1 MYWLR
6 RLFRKEQAEKQLDA
20 ELRFHLERQIADYVA
35 AGMTPAE
42 AHRHACLEFGAPEGI
57 KEDCRV
63 ARRANAIETLVQDLR
78 YALRILHKNPGFAL
92 AVITTLALG
101 IGANTAIFT
110 VLNSVVLRPLPYRD
124 PNRLALV
131 WTGSDQNRQARFP
144 ASGPQLTYL
153 REHNRLF
160 EDIGAIWAS
169 TGTLAGLAE
178 PEQLKVG
185 NVTSNFFQVFGVT
198 PELGRDFAETDQ
210 HQGAPPVLILGDSLW
225 RSRFAADPGAIGRSV
240 RYQGGLFTI
249 VGVMPRGFQLIFPS
263 DASVPPDLQAWTPF
277 PYDLHQLPRDLG
289 FLRVIA
295 RLRPEVTPTQAQSEL
310 DAIAGELRS
319 QFTEFATQ
327 ATTMRM
333 ASLHQDSVREVRTML
348 FSLFGGVSMILLI
361 ACANVANL
369 LLGRA
374 AARRKEITLRAALGA
389 ARSRIV
395 RQLLTESLLLSFAG
409 AAAGLG
415 VAWTA
420 LQLLLALRPRSVA
433 RLQTIHIDLASLGF
447 ACVAAIVTGMLFGL
461 APILASSKL
470 DLVESLKEG
479 SRGVSSRKH
488 FPQRALVVSEVALG
502 LVLLIGATLLVQ
514 TFVRLVNTSPGFEP
528 GNALTFQ
535 VAPVGPRYKTDADA
549 QNFFLQFEK
558 RIAALPG
565 VRAVGASSHLP
576 FDDYPNWYEYYWR
589 EGAPVSEQTN
599 LMADHRAVLPGYFAA
614 LGAQFVSGRDFT
626 ETDNSSH
633 PNIIIIDDSLA
644 RQAWPGENPLGK
656 KLNVSFIHSGSFDRT
671 LAEVVGVVKHVR
683 YEDPMRV
690 VRGQV
695 YVPYAQ
701 SARENLGFVVR
712 SEGDPATLVGPIRRE
727 LDQLD
732 KDIPLAKV
740 RPLSAYVAQARAATR
755 FATLVAASLAALA
768 LLLAALGIYAVT
780 SYSVAQRT
788 TEMGIRMA
796 LGADRHQ
803 LLRFILGQEVGPVL
817 LGIAIG
823 LFLSWRLTPL
833 LRSLLFRVGP
843 FDPLTF
849 LAIATFLAAVGTL
862 ACYGPARRAAR
873 VDPLVAL
880 RYE

>member
-1 MYWLR
+1 MNWLR
-6 RLFRKEQAEKQLDA
+6 RLLQKSRTENQLDS
-20 ELRFHLERQIADYVA
+20 ELRFHLERQIADYISS
-35 AGMTPAE
+35 GMPPEE
-42 AHRHACLEFGAPEGI
+42 ARCRARLEFGAPEGI
-57 KEDCRV
+57 KEDCRE
-63 ARRANAIETLVQDLR
+63 ARRANIVETLVQDLH
-78 YALRILHKNPGFAL
+78 YGLRILRKNPGFTL
-92 AVITTLALG
+92 AAITTLALG

-110 VLNSVVLRPLPYRD
+110 VLNSVILRPLPYRD

-131 WTGSDQNRQARFP
+131 WTGSDQNPQARFP

-153 REHNRLF
+153 CEHDRLF

-169 TGTLAGLAE
+169 TGTLASLAE

-185 NVTSNFFQVFGVT
+185 NVTSNFFQVFGIT
-198 PELGRDFAETDQ
+198 PQLGRDFTESDQ
-210 HQGAPPVLILGDSLW
+210 HQGAPPVLIFSDSLW
-225 RSRFAADPGAIGRSV
+225 RSRFAADPGVISRSV

-249 VGVMPRGFQLIFPS
+249 VGVMPRSFQLIFPS

-295 RLRPEVTPTQAQSEL
+295 RLRPGVTSTQAQSEL

-327 ATTMRM
+327 TTTMHLTP
-333 ASLHQDSVREVRTML
+333 LHQDVVREVRTML
-348 FSLFGGVSMILLI
+348 FSLFGGVIMILLI

-374 AARRKEITLRAALGA
+374 TARRKEITLRAALGA
-389 ARSRIV
+389 ARSRIF

-415 VAWTA
+415 IAWAA
-420 LQLLLALRPRSVA
+420 LQLLLALRPGNIA
-433 RLQTIHIDLASLGF
+433 RLQTVHLDLASFGF
-447 ACVAAIVTGMLFGL
+447 ACLAAITTGILFGL
-461 APILASSKL
+461 APVLASSKL
-470 DLVESLKEG
+470 NLVETLKDG
-479 SRGVSSRKH
+479 SRGISPRKH
-488 FPQRALVVSEVALG
+488 LPQRVLVVSEVALG

-514 TFVRLVNTSPGFEP
+514 TFVQLVNTSPGFEP

-535 VAPVGPRYKTDADA
+535 VAPAGPRYKTDADA

-565 VRAVGASSHLP
+565 VQAVGASSHLP

-589 EGAPVSEQTN
+589 EGAPVSEQTD

-614 LGAQFVSGRDFT
+614 LGAQFVSGRDFA

-633 PNIIIIDDSLA
+633 PNVIVIDDLLA
-644 RQAWPGENPLGK
+644 RRAWPGQNPLGK

-671 LAEVVGVVKHVR
+671 LAEVVGIVKHVR
-683 YEDPMRV
+683 YEDPMRE

-712 SEGDPATLVGPIRRE
+712 SQRDPATLIGPIRRE
-727 LDQLD
+727 LEQLD
-732 KDIPLAKV
+732 KNIPMAKV
-740 RPLSAYVAQARAATR
+740 RPLSAYVAQARAA
-755 FATLVAASLAALA
+755 LA
-768 LLLAALGIYAVT
+768 LLLAALGVYAVS
-780 SYSVAQRT
+780 SYAVAQRT

-803 LLRFILGQEVGPVL
+803 LLRFILRQEVGPVV
-817 LGIAIG
+817 LGITIG
-823 LFLSWRLTPL
+823 LLLAWRLTPL
-833 LRSLLFRVGP
+833 LNSLLFGVSP
-843 FDPLTF
+843 FDPFTF
-849 LAIATFLAAVGTL
+849 LAIAVFLAAVGTL
-862 ACYGPARRAAR
+862 ACYGPARRATR
-873 VDPLVAL
+873 IDPLVAL

>member
-1 MYWLR
+1 MFWIR
-6 RLFRKEQAEKQLDA
+6 RLFRKEQAEKQLDS
-20 ELRFHLERQIADYVA
+20 ELRFHLERQVADYIA
-35 AGMTPAE
+35 AGMNPDE
-42 AHRHACLEFGAPEGI
+42 ARRRAHLEFGAPEGI
-57 KEDCRV
+57 KEDCRES
-63 ARRANAIETLVQDLR
+63 RRANWIDTLLQDLNFG
-78 YALRILHKNPGFAL
+78 LRILRKNPGFTVV
-92 AVITTLALG
+92 AVLTLGLG

-110 VLNSVVLRPLPYRD
+110 VLNSVILRPLPYRD
-124 PNRLALV
+124 PSRLALV
-131 WTGSDQNRQARFP
+131 WTGSDQNPQARFP

-153 REHNRLF
+153 HEHNRLF

-169 TGTLAGLAE
+169 TGTLTGLAE
-178 PEQLKVG
+178 PEQLKVA
-185 NVTSNFFQVFGVT
+185 NVTSNFFEVFGVT
-198 PELGRDFAETDQ
+198 PQLGRDFAESDQ
-210 HQGAPPVLILGDSLW
+210 HKGAAPALILSDSLW
-225 RSRFAADPGAIGRSV
+225 RSRFGADPGVIGHSV
-240 RYQGGLFTI
+240 RYQGGLCTI
-249 VGVMPRGFQLIFPS
+249 VGVMPHDFQLIFPS

-289 FLRVIA
+289 FLRVVA
-295 RLRPEVTPTQAQSEL
+295 RLRPGVSSTQAQSEL
-310 DAIAGELRS
+310 EAIAGELRS

-327 ATTMRM
+327 ATTMRL
-333 ASLHQDSVREVRTML
+333 ALLHQDSVREVRTML

-374 AARRKEITLRAALGA
+374 TARRREITLRAALGA
-389 ARSRIV
+389 AGSRIV

-415 VAWTA
+415 IAWTT
-420 LQLLLALRPRSVA
+420 LQLLLALRPGNVA
-433 RLQTIHIDLASLGF
+433 RLQTIHLDLSSFGY
-447 ACVAAIVTGMLFGL
+447 ACVAAIVTGILFGL
-461 APILASSKL
+461 APVLASSKL
-470 DLVESLKEG
+470 NLVETLKEG
-479 SRGVSSRKH
+479 SRGASSRKH
-488 FPQRALVVSEVALG
+488 FPQRVLVVSEVALG

-514 TFVRLVNTSPGFEP
+514 TFVQLVNTSPGFQP

-535 VAPVGPRYKTDADA
+535 VAPAGPRYKTDADA

-565 VRAVGASSHLP
+565 VQAVGASSHLP

-589 EGAPVSEQTN
+589 EGAAASEQTN

-614 LGAQFVSGRDFT
+614 LGAQFDSGRDST

-633 PNIIIIDDSLA
+633 PNVIIIDDSLA
-644 RQAWPGENPLGK
+644 LGAWPGENPLGK
-656 KLNVSFIHSGSFDRT
+656 RLNVSFIHSGSFDRT

-712 SEGDPATLVGPIRRE
+712 SQGDPATLTGSIRRE

-732 KDIPLAKV
+732 KDIPMARV

-768 LLLAALGIYAVT
+768 LLLAALGVYAVS
-780 SYSVAQRT
+780 SYAVAQRT

-803 LLRFILGQEVGPVL
+803 LLRFILRQEVGPVL
-817 LGIAIG
+817 LGITIG
-823 LFLSWRLTPL
+823 LFLAWRLTPL
-833 LRSLLFRVGP
+833 LRSLLFGVSP
-843 FDPLTF
+843 YDPLTF
-849 LAIATFLAAVGTL
+849 LAIAAFLAAVGAL
-862 ACYGPARRAAR
+862 ACYAPARRATR
-873 VDPLVAL
+873 VDTVVAL

>member
-1 MYWLR
+1 MHWLR
-6 RLFRKEQAEKQLDA
+6 RLFRKEQAEKQLDS
-20 ELRFHLERQIADYVA
+20 ELRFHLERQIADYIA
-35 AGMTPAE
+35 AGMSPNE
-42 AHRHACLEFGAPEGI
+42 ASRRARLDFGSSEGI
-57 KEDCRV
+57 KEDCRES
-63 ARRANAIETLVQDLR
+63 RRSNVTETLLQDMHFG
-78 YALRILHKNPGFAL
+78 LRILRKNPGFTL
-92 AVITTLALG
+92 AAITTLALG

-124 PNRLALV
+124 PSRLALV
-131 WTGSDQNRQARFP
+131 WTGSAQNRQARFP

-160 EDIGAIWAS
+160 EDVGAIWAS

-178 PEQLKVG
+178 PEQLKAG
-185 NVTSNFFQVFGVT
+185 NVTSNFFQIFGVT
-198 PELGRDFAETDQ
+198 PQLGRDFAETDQ
-210 HQGAPPVLILGDSLW
+210 HQGAPPILILSDSLW
-225 RSRFAADPGAIGRSV
+225 RSHFAADPGAIGRSV

-249 VGVMPRGFQLIFPS
+249 VGVMPRGFELIFPG

-295 RLRPEVTPTQAQSEL
+295 RLRPGVTPTQAQSEL
-310 DAIAGELRS
+310 EAIAGELRS

-327 ATTMRM
+327 ATTMQL
-333 ASLHQDSVREVRTML
+333 APLHQDSVREVRTML

-361 ACANVANL
+361 ACVNVANL
-369 LLGRA
+369 LLARA
-374 AARRKEITLRAALGA
+374 TARRKEITLRAALGA
-389 ARSRIV
+389 ARSRII

-409 AAAGLG
+409 AAAGIG
-415 VAWTA
+415 IAWTT
-420 LQLLLALRPRSVA
+420 LQLLLALRPGSVA
-433 RLQTIHIDLASLGF
+433 RLQMIHLDLASFGF
-447 ACVAAIVTGMLFGL
+447 ACAAAILTGILFGL
-461 APILASSKL
+461 APVLASSKL
-470 DLVESLKEG
+470 NLVETLKEG
-479 SRGVSSRKH
+479 SRGVSSSKH

-514 TFVRLVNTSPGFEP
+514 TFVRLVNTSPGFQP
-528 GNALTFQ
+528 GNSLTFQ

-549 QNFFLQFEK
+549 QNFFLQLEK
-558 RIAALPG
+558 RIVALPG
-565 VRAVGASSHLP
+565 VQAVGASSHLP

-589 EGAPVSEQTN
+589 EGAPASEQTN

-614 LGAQFVSGRDFT
+614 LGAKFVSGRDFT
-626 ETDNSSH
+626 EADNSSH
-633 PNIIIIDDSLA
+633 PNVIVVDDSLA
-644 RQAWPGENPLGK
+644 RQAWPGENPLGR

-671 LAEVVGVVKHVR
+671 LAEVIGVVKHVR
-683 YEDPMRV
+683 YEDPMRE

-712 SEGDPATLVGPIRRE
+712 SEGDSATLIGPIRRE

-732 KDIPLAKV
+732 KDIPMAKV

-768 LLLAALGIYAVT
+768 LLLAALGIYAVS
-780 SYSVAQRT
+780 SYAVAQRT

-803 LLRFILGQEVGPVL
+803 LLRFILRQEVEPVL
-817 LGIAIG
+817 LGIATG
-823 LFLSWRLTPL
+823 LLLAWRLTPL
-833 LRSLLFRVGP
+833 LSSLLFGVSP

-849 LAIATFLAAVGTL
+849 LAIAAFLAAVGAL
-862 ACYGPARRAAR
+862 ACYAPARRATR
-873 VDPLVAL
+873 IDPLIAL

>member
-1 MYWLR
+1 MYWLQ
-6 RLFRKEQAEKQLDA
+6 RLFRREQTEKQLDA
-20 ELRFHLERQIADYVA
+20 ELRFHLERQIADYIA
-35 AGMTPAE
+35 AGMNPEE
-42 AHRHACLEFGAPEGI
+42 ALHRARLEFGAPEGI
-57 KEDCRV
+57 KQDCRE
-63 ARRANAIETLVQDLR
+63 ARHTNVIETLVQDLR
-78 YALRILHKNPGFAL
+78 FSLRMFRKNPGFTVA
-92 AVITTLALG
+92 AITTLALG

-110 VLNSVVLRPLPYRD
+110 VLNSVILRPLPYRD

-169 TGTLAGLAE
+169 TGALAGLAE

-198 PELGRDFAETDQ
+198 PELGRNFAESDQ
-210 HQGAPPVLILGDSLW
+210 HQGAPPVLILSDSLW
-225 RSRFAADPGAIGRSV
+225 RSRFAADPGVIGRSV

-295 RLRPEVTPTQAQSEL
+295 RLRPGVTSTQAQSEI

-327 ATTMRM
+327 ATTMRL
-333 ASLHQDSVREVRTML
+333 APLHQDSVREVRTML

-374 AARRKEITLRAALGA
+374 TARRKEITLRAALGA

-415 VAWTA
+415 IAWAT
-420 LQLLLALRPRSVA
+420 LQLLFALRPGSVA
-433 RLQTIHIDLASLGF
+433 RLQTIHLDLASFGF
-447 ACVAAIVTGMLFGL
+447 ASTAAIVTGILFGL
-461 APILASSKL
+461 APVLASSKL
-470 DLVESLKEG
+470 NLVETLKEG
-479 SRGVSSRKH
+479 SRGASSKKH
-488 FPQRALVVSEVALG
+488 LPQRALVVSEVALG
-502 LVLLIGATLLVQ
+502 LVLLVGATLLIQ
-514 TFVRLVNTSPGFEP
+514 TFVQLVNTSPGFQP

-535 VAPVGPRYKTDADA
+535 VAPAGPRYKTDADA

-565 VRAVGASSHLP
+565 VQAVGASSHLP

-589 EGAPVSEQTN
+589 EGAPVSEQTD

-633 PNIIIIDDSLA
+633 PNVIIIDDSLA

-671 LAEVVGVVKHVR
+671 LAEVVGIVKHVR
-683 YEDPMRV
+683 YEDPMRE

-712 SEGDPATLVGPIRRE
+712 TQGDPATFTGPIRRE

-732 KDIPLAKV
+732 KDIPMAKV
-740 RPLSAYVAQARAATR
+740 RLLSAYVSQARAATR

-768 LLLAALGIYAVT
+768 LLLAALGVYAVS
-780 SYSVAQRT
+780 SYAVAQRT
-788 TEMGIRMA
+788 TEIGIRMA
-796 LGADRHQ
+796 LGADRNQ
-803 LLRFILGQEVGPVL
+803 LLRFVLRQEVGPVL
-817 LGIAIG
+817 VGISIG
-823 LFLSWRLTPL
+823 LLLAWRLTPL
-833 LRSLLFRVGP
+833 LSSLLFGVSP

-849 LAIATFLAAVGTL
+849 LAIAALLATVGVL
-862 ACYGPARRAAR
+862 ACYTPARRALR
-873 VDPLVAL
+873 VDPIVAL